1 MRHASE
7 KTQRTAPSRLQRE
20 LADRI
25 LRLLHEDGAERGSRL
40 NENALARRLNV
51 SRTPIRASLDHLA
64 ALGVVAR
71 RQNRG
76 VEVVGELPLPAE
88 KGDPSDDDDLFIR
101 MARDRESGAL
111 RDQPSETELMRLYD
125 LSRPAVQRVLRRLS
139 DLGLVERKPGH
150 GWRFQPTTVD
160 EAIRAESYRF
170 RLLIEPAG
178 LLEPSFGADAN
189 WLAEM
194 KTRHLETIEKPWLDT
209 SSVAFFD
216 MNASFHE
223 GLAKASGN
231 RFIFSAIQQQSHLR
245 RFANYNWLYGFERV
259 VGSCREHLEIIDR
272 LADGENELAAALMR
286 RHLQRSRAL
295 RRPSSILS

>member
-1 MRHASE
+1 MRRA
-7 KTQRTAPSRLQRE
+7 APSRLQRE

-25 LRLLHEDGAERGSRL
+25 LRLLHEDGVGRGARL

-51 SRTPIRASLDHLA
+51 SRTPVRASLDHLA
-64 ALGVVAR
+64 ERGVVAR

-76 VEVVGELPLPAE
+76 VEIIGDLPLPAG
-88 KGDPSDDDDLFIR
+88 KDDPTDDDDLFIR
-101 MARDRESGAL
+101 VARDRETGAL
-111 RDQPSETELMRLYD
+111 HDEPSETELMRLYG

-150 GWRFQPTTVD
+150 GWRFQPTTID
-160 EAIRAESYRF
+160 EALRAESYRF
-170 RLLIEPAG
+170 RLLIEPNG
-178 LLEPSFGADAN
+178 LLEPSFRADPN
-189 WLAEM
+189 WLVDM
-194 KTRHLETIEKPWLDT
+194 KARHLATIEKPWLDT

-231 RFIFSAIQQQSHLR
+231 RFILSAVQLQSHLR
-245 RFANYNWLYGFERV
+245 RFANYNWRYGFERV
-259 VGSCREHLEIIDR
+259 VASCREHIEIIDR
-272 LADGENELAAALMR
+272 LAEGENELAAALMR

-295 RRPSSILS
+295 RRPVDNSL

>member
-7 KTQRTAPSRLQRE
+7 KIRRTAPSRLQRE

-25 LRLLHEDGAERGSRL
+25 LRLLHEDGAVPGARV
-40 NENALARRLNV
+40 NENALARQLNV

-64 ALGVVAR
+64 ELGVVA

-76 VEVVGELPLPAE
+76 VEIVGDLPLPAE
-88 KGDPSDDDDLFIR
+88 KDDPTDDHDLFIR

-111 RDQPSETELMRLYD
+111 REEPSETELMRLYD

-150 GWRFQPTTVD
+150 GWRFQPTTAD
-160 EAIRAESYRF
+160 DAIRTESYRF

-178 LLEPSFGADAN
+178 LLEPDFRADPN

-194 KTRHLETIEKPWLDT
+194 KARHLATIGTPWLDT

-231 RFIFSAIQQQSHLR
+231 RFILSAIQQQSHLR
-245 RFANYNWLYGFERV
+245 RFANYNWLHGFERV
-259 VGSCREHLEIIDR
+259 VVSCREHIEIIDR
-272 LADGENELAAALMR
+272 LAEGENEVAAALMR

-295 RRPSSILS
+295 RQPASAPS